1 MIESPLLANLCGYI
15 DGQWVA
21 AASGATFAVI
31 NPATGED
38 LAAVPAMGEAETMA
52 AVEAAS
58 RALNEPYTPEQR
70 QGWLAAIHQGLI
82 ENKEE
87 LARIITLEQGKPL
100 KESTAEVEYAAGFFG
115 FFAGQLRHLEP
126 ETLPEP
132 VRGCRWTVHRRPA
145 GVAGLIAPWNFPLAM
160 MAKKIS
166 AAIGAGCSAV
176 AKPASLTPL
185 TAIAFFA
192 VAGRAAL
199 PAGRLN
205 LVMGK
210 SGPIGDVLCRHPAV
224 RVISLTGSTDV
235 GKLLIAKTAP
245 HVKRL
250 ALELGGNAPF
260 IVFEDADIDAA
271 ADALIANKFRAGG
284 QTCVCANRIY
294 ADRRVVD
301 RFTQAVA
308 ERVRRLRVGNG
319 MAPDTDIG
327 PLINRAGFDKVAEH
341 VRDALRRGARRI
353 VGEDPP
359 RPREDWGAFYPPTVL
374 VGVTPEM
381 LVCREETFGPVVA
394 ISTFDDERRVIELAN
409 STEYGLAAYVFT
421 RDARRADRVVAQ
433 LRFGHVG
440 VNTGTGP
447 APEAPFG
454 GMKQSGLGREGGV
467 EGLFEFCETQA
478 VAMHTEDAGQ
488 RSAST
493 KPE

>member
-1 MIESPLLANLCGYI
+1 VIESPLLADLGGYI
-15 DGQWVA
+15 DGQWVR

-31 NPATGED
+31 NPATGEV
-38 LAAVPAMGEAETMA
+38 LAAVPEMGETETTA

-58 RALNEPYTPEQR
+58 RALSSPVGAER
-70 QGWLAAIHQGLI
+70 RRDWLNAIHDGLI
-82 ENKEE
+82 ENKNE

-100 KESTAEVEYAAGFFG
+100 KESAAEVDYAAGFFG
-115 FFAGQLRHLEP
+115 FFAKQLGRLEP
-126 ETLPEP
+126 ETLPER
-132 VRGCRWTVHRRPA
+132 VRGCRWVLHRRSA

-160 MAKKIS
+160 MAKKI
-166 AAIGAGCSAV
+166 AAALGAGCSAV
-176 AKPASLTPL
+176 VKPASLTPL

-192 VAGRAAL
+192 VARQAGL

-210 SGPIGDVLCRHPAV
+210 SGPIGDVFCRHPAV
-224 RVISLTGSTDV
+224 RVVGLTGSTEV
-235 GKLLIAKTAP
+235 GRLLIEKSAP

-250 ALELGGNAPF
+250 AMELGGNAPF
-260 IVFEDADIDAA
+260 IVFEDADVESA
-271 ADALIANKFRAGG
+271 ADALMANKFRAGG
-284 QTCVCANRIY
+284 QTCVCANRVY
-294 ADRRVVD
+294 ADRCVLE

-308 ERVRRLRVGNG
+308 ERIRRLRVGDG

-341 VRDALRRGARRI
+341 VRDALHRGARRI
-353 VGEDPP
+353 VGEDRP
-359 RPREDWGAFYPPTVL
+359 RPEQDWGAFYPPTVL

-394 ISTFDDERRVIELAN
+394 ISSFEDERQVIELAN

-421 RDARRADRVVAQ
+421 RDAERAERVVAQ

-447 APEAPFG
+447 VPEAPFG
-454 GMKQSGLGREGGV
+454 GMKQSGFGREGGV

-478 VAMHTEDAGQ
+478 VATA
-488 RSAST
+488 
-493 KPE
+493 